1 MMNVLIVDT
10 QPVYREG
17 LAIILRQHFSQWRIT
32 TANSVYDDA
41 SILKNSEIKIDL
53 LLLSINRQSENDGY
67 PLEEILKD
75 VVDMEVIVLS
85 SAVDTLCLKKM
96 LDQGVRGIIP
106 KFYSIE
112 EMLSAIRECWKGRT
126 HIPTEVKKVI
136 SQCLAQNEAVHLLRL
151 TKRQLQ
157 VLELIEKRM
166 TNEEIAE
173 KLFVSL
179 ATIKT
184 HINKI
189 YSALEVGGRRE
200 CVQRSYDLGVL
211 SRSA

>member
-10 QPVYREG
+10 HPVYRKG
-17 LAIILRQHFSQWRIT
+17 LAIILHQHFPQWQIT
-32 TANSVYDDA
+32 TANSMHDDA
-41 SILKNSEIKIDL
+41 NIVKNAEIKFDL
-53 LLLSINRQSENDGY
+53 LLLSINRQNENDYY
-67 PLEEILKD
+67 PLEKMMKD

-85 SAVDTLCLKKM
+85 SSVDTLYLKKI

-112 EMLSAIRECWKGRT
+112 EMVSAIRECWRGRT

-136 SQCLAQNEAVHLLRL
+136 SQCLLQNEAAHLLRL

-173 KLFVSL
+173 KLFVSI

-189 YSALEVGGRRE
+189 YNALEVGGRRE
-200 CVQRSYDLGVL
+200 CIRRSYDLGVL
-211 SRSA
+211 SRFT